1 MEKFKWFLASFL
13 MAISI
18 SLVSLIIAVV
28 NFSAGFGVLIWLIA
42 TALAIL
48 FSIKFWKKKVTAQP
62 KLKPGENRW
71 QGWEKVN
78 SVTISPYSETH
89 DDEAIRLFNTKPWD
103 KRNDILWQGKRKAT
117 IVYSDRNGE
126 VTERDITIYGILPN
140 YYGELTI
147 RAMCHMRDDWRTFYT
162 DKIIRITTARHK
174 TYCDFSEYMSTE
186 LGI

>member
-89 DDEAIRLFNTKPWD
+89 DDEAIRLFNTKPWG
-103 KRNDILWQGKRKAT
+103 KRDDILWQGKRKAT

-162 DKIIRITTARHK
+162 DRIIQITTARHK